1 MEFGGGVLAMPRLGL
16 VCCLAMLTGAAACQT
31 APADK
36 PVAAAAKVVVEEAE
50 PWRSIASE
58 RDAAALDTLSSRWR
72 QAIAA
77 GRAAN
82 LSRRIAA
89 EGELLAPDARLSRA
103 APAPGSYRCRYVRP
117 GGPRWVSS
125 ARGFCYI
132 GVEGGQLSLAT
143 ELRGLRIA
151 GYLWEL
157 KGGERLVF
165 LGGAVPAGQKTAGAY
180 GETPSRDTAG
190 LVERIGE
197 FRYRL
202 TLPEPAPGV
211 GLTVVELVAAPRE

>member
-1 MEFGGGVLAMPRLGL
+1 MLAG
-16 VCCLAMLTGAAACQT
+16 TAACQT
-31 APADK
+31 AQPGGS
-36 PVAAAAKVVVEEAE
+36 AAPRPKVVVEEAE
-50 PWRSIASE
+50 AWRGIASE
-58 RDAAALDTLSSRWR
+58 RDAAALDGLSDRWR
-72 QAIAA
+72 QALAA

-89 EGELLAPDARLSRA
+89 EGELLTPDSRLARA

-117 GGPRWVSS
+117 GGRRWVSS
-125 ARGFCYI
+125 AQGFCYV
-132 GVEGGQLSLAT
+132 GVEAGQLTLAT
-143 ELRGLRIA
+143 ELRGLRFG

-165 LGGAVPAGQKTAGAY
+165 LGGPVPAGTRTPMAY
-180 GETPSRDTAG
+180 GENPSRDTAG

-202 TLPEPAPGV
+202 TMPDPSSGA
-211 GLTVVELVAAPRE
+211 GLTIVELVAAPRA

>member
-1 MEFGGGVLAMPRLGL
+1 MPRLGL
-16 VCCLAMLTGAAACQT
+16 VVCLAMLTGTAACQT
-31 APADK
+31 PRPDGPAS
-36 PVAAAAKVVVEEAE
+36 AKARVVVEEAE
-50 PWRSIASE
+50 PWRGVASQ
-58 RDAAALDTLSSRWR
+58 RDVAALDALSDRWR
-72 QAIAA
+72 RALAA

-89 EGELLAPDARLSRA
+89 EGELLAPDVRLARA

-117 GGPRWVSS
+117 GGPKWVSS

-132 GVEGGQLSLAT
+132 GVQGGQLSLAT
-143 ELRGLRIA
+143 ELRGLRVA

-157 KGGERLVF
+157 KDGERLVF
-165 LGGAVPAGQKTAGAY
+165 LGGAVQAGAKTAAAY
-180 GETPSRDTAG
+180 GDAPSRDTAG

-202 TLPEPAPGV
+202 TLPEPSPGT
-211 GLTVVELVAAPRE
+211 GLTIVEMVAAPRA